1 MTLTVTS
8 NAADV
13 QTFVVHFAGS
23 LQQRRK
29 LNQILAD
36 RLCEELKVYFQ
47 SRSGEPNKMGAP
59 SSGFWNSQAASTGVL
74 EVTDAGATVGAGDYR
89 LKIQVFGGTILPT
102 GGRKFLTIP
111 LVKEARG
118 LRVSTYEQ
126 QSGHKL
132 FRLPGSR
139 VLVERS
145 AQGDRLLPSGGRVTM
160 RRSRSQI
167 VGEGYQQ
174 INIRARSQIRAVYA
188 LCPSVTVPKD
198 PHALP
203 PQKELASALNESGQ
217 QWLASLATPAAA

>member
-1 MTLTVTS
+1 MTLSVTS
-8 NAADV
+8 NSADARI
-13 QTFVVHFAGS
+13 FLVHFAGS

-29 LNQILAD
+29 LNQLLAD

-59 SSGFWNSQAASTGVL
+59 SSGFWNSQAAATGVL
-74 EVTDAGATVGAGDYR
+74 EVSDDGATVGAGDYR
-89 LKIQVFGGTILPT
+89 LKIQVFGGTIVPT

-111 LVKEARG
+111 LITAARG

-126 QSGHKL
+126 ASGHKL

-145 AQGDRLLPSGGRVTM
+145 DQGDRSLLSGSQVTM
-160 RRSRSQI
+160 RRSRSHI
-167 VGEGYQQ
+167 VGEGYQK
-174 INIRARSQIRAVYA
+174 IAIRGRSQVLAVYA

-198 PHALP
+198 PFALP
-203 PQKELASALNESGQ
+203 DSKDLAAALAESGQ
-217 QWLASLATPAAA
+217 TWLATLATLAAP